1 MRPYLTEAEIAGLLD
16 EWLETEFSF
25 IRIEALAAQLA
36 RLGRTA
42 QPFVLELV
50 RRVAATNI
58 ELAHQFALRSEQALG
73 LMEPAMIRD
82 WTHLAMDRYDSAGLA
97 PALAVIRDPAA
108 FVASAREREFGAYL
122 EDCQNVLRSF
132 LRGLSGRRLQIEYDE
147 LAWTDGETIF
157 LPRVVARLEDQE
169 QNFLLYKA
177 MATHLW
183 AQTRFGSF
191 RPDLAQVFAPFDDP
205 ARAHFLYH
213 HFERLRL
220 DACLARELPGLHRR
234 MLQLRHWLGDAEADC
249 PPQLAEPSA
258 TAFDSLAA
266 VARFYQGLEVQAVC
280 YQGVFRPELIEAR
293 KRERIEREKVMIRV
307 RLAEVLDQLEQ
318 EGRPRRNDD
327 RFELR
332 RTRTEQG
339 TELGPEELPKEILLD
354 GKPLPPPDDVAAMM
368 SSVLL
373 DLGELPEDYLHP
385 AGEGEYD
392 LSQYRKDPS
401 SVDEVWSGTYHEEGA
416 SLYNEWDFR
425 RQHYRKNWCVVR
437 EHSIDP
443 GDTDF
448 YRQTLARYRYIVG
461 HLRRTFEVLRGEDR
475 LLKRQPYGEGIDID
489 ALVDGWADMRSGLEL
504 SDRLFTR
511 LHREERNIAVM
522 LMVDLSGSTKGWINQ
537 AERESLILLA
547 EALEILGDRYAI
559 YGFSGWGRKRCEVF
573 KVKGFDEPLSDEVKG
588 RICAVEARDYTRMGP
603 AIRHLS
609 GLLNQVEA
617 RVKLLVTLSDGK
629 PDDYDLEYRG
639 DYGIEDTR
647 MALYEA
653 HRQGVHA
660 YCITI
665 DKTGKDYLAHMYGK
679 ANFAVIDEVSRLPLK
694 VSDIYRKITS

>member
-1 MRPYLTEAEIAGLLD
+1 MRAPLAEQEIVELLD
-16 EWLETEFSF
+16 EWLETEFTF
-25 IRIEALAAQLA
+25 IRVEAIAAQLA
-36 RLGRTA
+36 RLDRTQ
-42 QPFVLELV
+42 QPFVLDLV

-58 ELAHQFALRSEQALG
+58 ELAHQFALRSEAALA
-73 LMEPAMIRD
+73 LMDPAMIRD
-82 WTHLAMDRYDSAGLA
+82 WTLFAMDRYDSTGLA
-97 PALAVIRDPAA
+97 PALAVIRDMEG
-108 FVASAREREFGAYL
+108 FIASARERQYGAYL
-122 EDCQNVLRSF
+122 EDIQNVLTSF

-147 LAWTDGETIF
+147 VAWTDGETLF
-157 LPRVVARLEDQE
+157 LPRVEARLEDSE
-169 QNFLLYKA
+169 HNFQLYKA

-191 RPDLAQVFAPFDDP
+191 RPDFEQAFADFDDP
-205 ARAHFLYH
+205 SRAHRLYH

-234 MLQLRHWLGDAEADC
+234 MVELRHLLGDAEVDC
-249 PPQLAEPSA
+249 PESLHDPKA
-258 TAFDSLAA
+258 TAFDSLEA
-266 VARFYQGLEVQAVC
+266 VAVYYDGLQVQAVC
-280 YQGVFRPELIEAR
+280 YQGGFRPEQVEAR

-307 RLAEVLDQLEQ
+307 RLAEVLEALEQ
-318 EGRPRRNDD
+318 EGRARREDD
-327 RFELR
+327 RFELKR
-332 RTRTEQG
+332 PSE
-339 TELGPEELPKEILLD
+339 ELSPEELPKAILLD

-373 DLGELPEDYLHP
+373 DLGELPEEYLHP
-385 AGEGEYD
+385 AGDGEYD
-392 LSQYRKDPS
+392 TSQYRKEQAN
-401 SVDEVWSGTYHEEGA
+401 VDDVWSGAYHEEGA
-416 SLYNEWDFR
+416 SLYNEWDYR

-437 EHSIDP
+437 EHSVTP

-448 YRQTLARYRYIVG
+448 YRQTLERYRYIVG

-489 ALVDGWADMRSGLEL
+489 ALVDGWADMKSGLEL

-537 AERESLILLA
+537 AERESLILLT

-573 KVKGFDEPLSDEVKG
+573 KVKGFDEPMSDAVKG
-588 RICAVEARDYTRMGP
+588 RICAIEAKDYTRMGP

-609 GLLNQVEA
+609 DLLNQVEA

-653 HRQGVHA
+653 HRLGVHA

-665 DKTGKDYLAHMYGK
+665 DKAGRDYLAHMYGK
-679 ANFAVIDEVSRLPLK
+679 ANFTVIDDVARLPLK
-694 VSDIYRKITS
+694 ISDIYRKITS